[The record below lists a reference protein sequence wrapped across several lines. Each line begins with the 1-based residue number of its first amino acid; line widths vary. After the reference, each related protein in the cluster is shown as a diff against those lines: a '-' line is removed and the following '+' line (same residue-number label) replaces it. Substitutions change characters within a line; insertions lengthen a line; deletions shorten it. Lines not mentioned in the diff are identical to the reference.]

1 MGCCDAPNLMP
12 LDEAIAILHQQ
23 LEAITEQETV
33 TLDLALDRILAQDIK
48 APIDVPGYD
57 NSAMDGYAL
66 RFNDIATNHEFERIG
81 KAFAGEAFDGRVGK
95 GKCVRIMTGA
105 PIPAGADTVVMQE
118 DIQTQGKM
126 IKLLHPASVKL
137 GQHVRTQGADILTG
151 HIVLTKGKRLGP
163 TDIGL
168 LASLGL
174 SKIPLIRRLKVA
186 ILSTGSELKTPGQ
199 GLERGQIYDS
209 NRYVLHAM
217 LERLNVE
224 IMDLGIVP
232 DQPSALEE
240 AFTIAAEQ
248 ADLIFSSG
256 GVSVGE
262 ADYTREILER
272 MGDIA
277 FWKIAIKPGKPLAF
291 GKLGKAYFFGLP
303 GNPVSATLTFHQ
315 VALPALQLLAGEKA
329 IEPIRLHASV
339 KNKLRKRPGRTDF
352 QRAYLSA
359 TPSGLEVSAD
369 SDQSS
374 GVLSSYTSANC
385 YIKLDQFACDQ
396 DKGERVEVIPFDR
409 WIG

>member
-12 LDEAIAILHQQ
+12 LADAIAILHQQ
-23 LEAITEQETV
+23 LKAITDQETIA
-33 TLDLALDRILAQDIK
+33 LDFALDRILAQDIK

-66 RFNDIATNHEFERIG
+66 RFDDMAASHQFERLG
-81 KAFAGEAFDGRVGK
+81 NAFAGMPFDGRVGK

-105 PIPAGADTVVMQE
+105 PMPAGADTVVMQE
-118 DIQTQGKM
+118 DIQTQGNM
-126 IKLLHPASVKL
+126 IKLLRPAGVKR
-137 GQHVRTQGADILTG
+137 GQHIRKQGADICTG
-151 HIVLTKGKRLGP
+151 RIVLAKGKRLSP

-174 SKIPLIRRLKVA
+174 CNIPLIRRLKVA
-186 ILSTGSELKTPGQ
+186 ILSTGSELKLPGQ
-199 GLERGQIYDS
+199 RLERGQIYDS

-224 IMDLGIVP
+224 IIDLGIVP
-232 DQPSALEE
+232 DVPSALED

-272 MGDIA
+272 MGDIS

-291 GKLGKAYFFGLP
+291 GKLGKTYFFGLP

-315 VALPALQLLAGEKA
+315 VALPALQLLAGEKV
-329 IEPIRLHASV
+329 IEPVHLKASV

-352 QRAYLSA
+352 QRAYMSE

-369 SDQSS
+369 TDQSS

-396 DKGERVEVIPFDR
+396 DKGERVEIIPFDR
-409 WIG
+409 WIC